1 MRHWQKPQIRK
12 FYAKKSPPF
21 TANHIPA
28 TSGQWKEK
36 SIFVQKKT
44 ELEVLLV
51 FKAKSVVH
59 FLWLMQLFEHKSF
72 HNMTPVETLWDDI
85 VKDCFCWWFSD
96 DSGNRREKVRGNSVP
111 GISWHRIYFQSS
123 DFQLG
128 QGNLL
133 TLQICQIFCYLIKLP
148 EKKSGEHCKIA
159 KIVIRRCRSGRKA
172 TKMWT
177 FCLRPWIRWENNR
190 TVLPPL
196 VSMNGSVFIC
206 QWRICVKVL
215 CSVSDV

>member
-12 FYAKKSPPF
+12 FCAKKSPLF

-133 TLQICQIFCYLIKLP
+133 TLQICHAYIRYDNLKKNRELLEVWVEFGFGTVWKKRGAKT
-148 EKKSGEHCKIA
+148 EK
-159 KIVIRRCRSGRKA
+159 RKKDRKEKVPSYIYGTA
-172 TKMWT
+172 EVM
-177 FCLRPWIRWENNR
+177 R
-190 TVLPPL
+190 T
-196 VSMNGSVFIC
+196 
-206 QWRICVKVL
+206 
-215 CSVSDV
+215 